1 VTRGTIQVKIQ
12 TPVGL
17 EISTVRNHP
26 DTNSSFYLEATF
38 ASIGFK
44 FPKRDAYR
52 SPFRTRNKAGATGLW
67 RQPLSAGTRVQVIAL
82 AVAGD
87 FRLDNTKPGCVKT

>member
-1 VTRGTIQVKIQ
+1 MERFRISDPRHHPGKNTNTK

-44 FPKRDAYR
+44 FPKRDAYP
-52 SPFRTRNKAGATGLW
+52 SPFRTRNKAA
-67 RQPLSAGTRVQVIAL
+67 RQDCGDSHRVLVH
-82 AVAGD
+82 GC
-87 FRLDNTKPGCVKT
+87 RL